1 MEPLDQI
8 PLQKKVKIVA
18 IEGGWGIRQLLT
30 QIGLHIGDELTVIRS
45 GMFGGPILVDI
56 HESQVALGRGMAQ
69 KVMVNPL

>member
-30 QIGLHIGDELTVIRS
+30 QIGLHVGDELIVVRC
-45 GMFGGPILVDI
+45 GMFGGPLLINI
-56 HESQVALGRGMAQ
+56 HGAQVAVGRGMAQ
-69 KVMVNPL
+69 KVMVNLL